1 MSVEATVRRNWRAL
15 TLIALLIVASG
26 LLLGFQT
33 INLGGFQRGGDTL
46 LGLSLGLDLQGG
58 SHLVYQA
65 ESIADAGDSAPRPPS
80 DQEMLALQRIIER
93 RVNSSGL
100 GEPIIQ
106 ILGDDRLLIQLPGVR
121 DTGRAKNIIGETA
134 RLEFKHRKLNVAR
147 NLTTEGAITMAD
159 VVSISAEALPDELN
173 PEAAPVEPQTAATP
187 AAESA
192 SQTPEAE
199 GAAQTPEAEG
209 AAQTPEAEPAE
220 AEADATP
227 QPDTE
232 ADAAATPAI
241 IIEFTPQGAE
251 KFDEVLARL
260 NQSLEAIGTGG
271 VPSALNVTIDGNEP
285 LVLDAVPS
293 LFIAR
298 LPDSNRYVFPYPQ
311 PQAAVAAGEG
321 LHDLA
326 RAQSIVGSAATAT
339 FIEQQGQVD
348 EDFGL
353 GGDNLDR
360 AYASL
365 HATSGQPIINLEFDS
380 TGTRLFGE
388 KTTEIAGS
396 LTDSIAVFLDGNEL
410 IAPVV
415 RQPITTGTAIVEGGF
430 TLERANDISLQLE
443 GGRLPIPITLIQER
457 GVDAILGADS
467 LAKSVVAGMVGLA
480 LVFLFM
486 TLYYRVPGLVASVA
500 LLIYAAMVL
509 AIFKLLPVT
518 LTLSGV
524 AATILSVGMAVD
536 ANVLIFERM
545 KDELRNGR
553 TLISAINI
561 GFNRAWP
568 AIRDSNVS
576 TLITCGILFYFSNQL
591 GTTIVQGF
599 AVTLAIGVMISMF
612 SAIVVSRTILRVIA
626 STRLSRHLGVFVPTG
641 AADMPQQAVSPAVQR
656 S

>member
-1 MSVEATVRRNWRAL
+1 MRRNARAL
-15 TLIALLIVASG
+15 ILIALLIVASG
-26 LLLGFQT
+26 LALGFQT
-33 INLGGFQRGGDTL
+33 ISLGGFQRGGDTL

-58 SHLVYQA
+58 SHLVYQVEPVSGDDA
-65 ESIADAGDSAPRPPS
+65 SEADMPE
-80 DQEMLALQRIIER
+80 QEDLTALQRIIEE

-106 ILGDDRLLIQLPGVR
+106 ILGDDRLLIQLPGVG
-121 DTGRAKNIIGETA
+121 DPGRAKRLIGETA
-134 RLEFKHRKLNVAR
+134 RLEFKHRKINVER
-147 NLTTEGAITMAD
+147 DLTTEGVI
-159 VVSISAEALPDELN
+159 
-173 PEAAPVEPQTAATP
+173 TAADIVSVTAEPFPEELAPDAGADETQAEPTPNPDGTP
-187 AAESA
+187 AAE
-192 SQTPEAE
+192 TTTD
-199 GAAQTPEAEG
+199 AAP
-209 AAQTPEAEPAE
+209 
-220 AEADATP
+220 EADATP
-227 QPDTE
+227 APE
-232 ADAAATPAI
+232 ASADAAPEAEAEPDEPPAPVI
-241 IIEFTPQGAE
+241 IIEFTPQGAA
-251 KFDEVLARL
+251 KFDEVIARL
-260 NQSLEAIGTGG
+260 NESLQLVAFNVPPSSLTVAI
-271 VPSALNVTIDGNEP
+271 NGNEP
-285 LVLDAVPS
+285 LEIDAS
-293 LFIAR
+293 AFTITKLQ
-298 LPDSNRYVFPYPQ
+298 DSNRYMFLYPQ
-311 PQAAVAAGEG
+311 PTPDPDTESADY
-321 LHDLA
+321 HDLA
-326 RAQSIVGSAATAT
+326 RAQSAVGSAPIVEFVET
-339 FIEQQGQVD
+339 QGQVD

-353 GGDNLDR
+353 GGDNLSR

-365 HATSGQPIINLEFDS
+365 HAQSDQPIINLEFDS
-380 TGTRLFGE
+380 VGTRLFGE
-388 KTTEIAGS
+388 KTTEIAGIN
-396 LTDSIAVFLDGNEL
+396 TEAIAIFLDDREL
-410 IAPVV
+410 VSPVV
-415 RQPITTGTAIVEGGF
+415 RQPITTGVAIIEGGF
-430 TLERANDISLQLE
+430 TLEQARDISLQLE
-443 GGRLPIPITLIQER
+443 GGRLPFPITLIQER
-457 GVDAILGADS
+457 DVDAILGADS
-467 LAKSVVAGMVGLA
+467 LAKSVVAGIVGLA

-509 AIFKLLPVT
+509 AIFKALPVT

-626 STRLSRHLGVFVPTG
+626 ATRLARYMGAFVPTG
-641 AADMPQQAVSPAVQR
+641 AADLPQQTATAAVQR

>member
-1 MSVEATVRRNWRAL
+1 MRRNARAL
-15 TLIALLIVASG
+15 ILIALLIVASG
-26 LLLGFQT
+26 LALGFQT
-33 INLGGFQRGGDTL
+33 ISLGGFQRGGDTL

-58 SHLVYQA
+58 SHLVYQVEPVSGDDA
-65 ESIADAGDSAPRPPS
+65 SEADMPERED
-80 DQEMLALQRIIER
+80 LTALQRIIEE

-106 ILGDDRLLIQLPGVR
+106 ILGDDRLLIQLPGVG
-121 DTGRAKNIIGETA
+121 DPGRAKRLIGETA
-134 RLEFKHRKLNVAR
+134 RLEFKHRKINVER
-147 NLTTEGAITMAD
+147 DLTTEGVITAAD
-159 VVSISAEALPDELN
+159 IVSVTAEPFPEELAPDAGADDTQAEPTPNPDGTPAAETSADAT
-173 PEAAPVEPQTAATP
+173 PEADATP
-187 AAESA
+187 AAEASA
-192 SQTPEAE
+192 EAAPEAE
-199 GAAQTPEAEG
+199 AE
-209 AAQTPEAEPAE
+209 EP
-220 AEADATP
+220 
-227 QPDTE
+227 
-232 ADAAATPAI
+232 PAPVI
-241 IIEFTPQGAE
+241 IIEFTPQGAA
-251 KFDEVLARL
+251 KFDEVIARL
-260 NQSLEAIGTGG
+260 NESLQLVAFNVPPSSLTVAI
-271 VPSALNVTIDGNEP
+271 NGNEP
-285 LVLDAVPS
+285 LEIDAS
-293 LFIAR
+293 AFTITKLQ
-298 LPDSNRYVFPYPQ
+298 DSNRYMFLYPQ
-311 PQAAVAAGEG
+311 PTPDPDAESADY
-321 LHDLA
+321 HDLA
-326 RAQSIVGSAATAT
+326 RAQSAVGSSPTVEFVET
-339 FIEQQGQVD
+339 QGQVD

-353 GGDNLDR
+353 GGDNLSR

-365 HATSGQPIINLEFDS
+365 HAQSDQPIINLEFDS
-380 TGTRLFGE
+380 VGTRLFGE
-388 KTTEIAGS
+388 KTTEIAGIN
-396 LTDSIAVFLDGNEL
+396 TEAIAIFLDDREL
-410 IAPVV
+410 VSPVV
-415 RQPITTGTAIVEGGF
+415 RQPITTGVAIIEGGF
-430 TLERANDISLQLE
+430 TLEQARDISLQLE
-443 GGRLPIPITLIQER
+443 GGRLPFPITLIQER
-457 GVDAILGADS
+457 DVDAILGADS
-467 LAKSVVAGMVGLA
+467 LAKSVVAGIVGLA

-509 AIFKLLPVT
+509 AIFKALPVT

-626 STRLSRHLGVFVPTG
+626 ATRLARYMGAFVPTG
-641 AADMPQQAVSPAVQR
+641 AAELPQQTATAAVQR

>member
-33 INLGGFQRGGDTL
+33 INLGGFQRGGSTL

-65 ESIADAGDSAPRPPS
+65 ESIADAGDTAPRPPS
-80 DQEMLALQRIIER
+80 EQEMLALQRIIER

-121 DTGRAKNIIGETA
+121 DPGRAKSIIGETA
-134 RLEFKHRKLNVAR
+134 RLEFKHRKLNVSR
-147 NLTTEGAITMAD
+147 NLTTEGVVGAAD
-159 VVSISAEALPDELN
+159 IVSISAEPLPEELIPDE
-173 PEAAPVEPQTAATP
+173 APVQPETAATP
-187 AAESA
+187 ATESA
-192 SQTPEAE
+192 SETPEAE
-199 GAAQTPEAEG
+199 GAAQAPEGEAAEATPEAE
-209 AAQTPEAEPAE
+209 AEDA
-220 AEADATP
+220 ADATP
-227 QPDTE
+227 V
-232 ADAAATPAI
+232 I
-241 IIEFTPQGAE
+241 IVEFTPQGAE

-260 NQSLEAIGTGG
+260 NQSLEGITIGGI
-271 VPSALNVTIDGNEP
+271 PSALNITIEGNEP
-285 LVLDAVPS
+285 LVLEAVPS
-293 LFIAR
+293 LFISR
-298 LPDSNRYVFPYPQ
+298 LPDTNRYVFPYPQ
-311 PQAAVAAGEG
+311 PQVAAEGEG
-321 LHDLA
+321 EGMHDVA
-326 RAQSIVGSAATAT
+326 RAQSIVGDAATAI

-396 LTDSIAVFLDGNEL
+396 LTDSIAVFLDGVEL

-430 TLERANDISLQLE
+430 TLDRANDISLQLE

-500 LLIYAAMVL
+500 LVIYAAMVL

-599 AVTLAIGVMISMF
+599 AVTLAIGVMVSMF
-612 SAIVVSRTILRVIA
+612 SAIVISRTILRVIA
-626 STRLSRHLGVFVPTG
+626 STRLSRHLGAFVPTG
-641 AADMPQQAVSPAVQR
+641 ASDMPQQAVSPAVQR

>member
-1 MSVEATVRRNWRAL
+1 MRRNWRAL

-26 LLLGFQT
+26 LLLGFRT

-65 ESIADAGDSAPRPPS
+65 ESIADDGDAEPRPPS

-121 DTGRAKNIIGETA
+121 DSGRAKSIIGETA

-147 NLTTEGAITMAD
+147 NLTTEGVVAPAD
-159 VVSISAEALPDELN
+159 IVSVSAEPLPDELN
-173 PEAAPVEPQTAATP
+173 PDAAPAEPQTATTP
-187 AAESA
+187 ATEGA

-199 GAAQTPEAEG
+199 AAAQTPEAEG
-209 AAQTPEAEPAE
+209 EEAA
-220 AEADATP
+220 P

-232 ADAAATPAI
+232 TETEDAAPTPVI
-241 IIEFTPQGAE
+241 VIEFTPQGAE
-251 KFDEVLARL
+251 KFDEVIARL
-260 NQSLEAIGTGG
+260 NQSLEDAVATGG
-271 VPSALNVTIDGNEP
+271 VPSALNITINGNEP

-293 LFIAR
+293 LFISR
-298 LPDSNRYVFPYPQ
+298 LPDTNRFVFPYPQ
-311 PQAAVAAGEG
+311 PQAAQAAGEG

-326 RAQSIVGSAATAT
+326 RAQSIVGDAATAD

-365 HATSGQPIINLEFDS
+365 HATSGQPIINLEFDG

-396 LTDSIAVFLDGNEL
+396 PTDSIAVFLDGAEL

-415 RQPITTGTAIVEGGF
+415 RQPITTGTAIIEGGF
-430 TLERANDISLQLE
+430 TLDRANDISLQLE

-500 LLIYAAMVL
+500 LLLYATMVL

-599 AVTLAIGVMISMF
+599 AVTLAIGVMVSMF
-612 SAIVVSRTILRVIA
+612 SAIVISRTILRVIA
-626 STRLSRHLGVFVPTG
+626 STRLSRHLGAFVPTG
-641 AADMPQQAVSPAVQR
+641 AADMPQQAVSPAIQR

>member
-1 MSVEATVRRNWRAL
+1 MRRNARAL
-15 TLIALLIVASG
+15 ILIALLIVASG
-26 LLLGFQT
+26 LALGFQT

-58 SHLVYQA
+58 SHLVYQVEPVSGDDA
-65 ESIADAGDSAPRPPS
+65 SEADMPE
-80 DQEMLALQRIIER
+80 QEDLTALQRIIEE

-106 ILGDDRLLIQLPGVR
+106 ILGDDRLLIQLPGVG
-121 DTGRAKNIIGETA
+121 DPGRAKRLIGETA
-134 RLEFKHRKLNVAR
+134 RLEFKHRKINVER
-147 NLTTEGAITMAD
+147 DLTTEGVI
-159 VVSISAEALPDELN
+159 
-173 PEAAPVEPQTAATP
+173 TAADIVSVT
-187 AAESA
+187 
-192 SQTPEAE
+192 
-199 GAAQTPEAEG
+199 
-209 AAQTPEAEPAE
+209 AEPFPEELAPDAGEDETQAE
-220 AEADATP
+220 PTPNPDGTTASETSADATPEADATP
-227 QPDTE
+227 APE
-232 ADAAATPAI
+232 ASADSVPESEAEDPPAPVI
-241 IIEFTPQGAE
+241 IIEFTPQGAA
-251 KFDEVLARL
+251 KFDEVIARL
-260 NQSLEAIGTGG
+260 NESLQLVAFNVPPSSLTVAI
-271 VPSALNVTIDGNEP
+271 NGNEP
-285 LVLDAVPS
+285 LEIDAS
-293 LFIAR
+293 AFTITKLQ
-298 LPDSNRYVFPYPQ
+298 DSNRYMFLYPQ
-311 PQAAVAAGEG
+311 PTPDPDAESADY
-321 LHDLA
+321 HDLA
-326 RAQSIVGSAATAT
+326 RAQSAVGSAPIVEFVET
-339 FIEQQGQVD
+339 QGQVD

-353 GGDNLDR
+353 GGDNLSR

-365 HATSGQPIINLEFDS
+365 HAQSDQPIINLEFDS
-380 TGTRLFGE
+380 VGTRLFGE
-388 KTTEIAGS
+388 KTTEIAGIN
-396 LTDSIAVFLDGNEL
+396 TEAIAIFLDDREL
-410 IAPVV
+410 VSPIV
-415 RQPITTGTAIVEGGF
+415 RQPITTGVAIIEGGF
-430 TLERANDISLQLE
+430 TLEQARDISLQLE
-443 GGRLPIPITLIQER
+443 GGRLPFPITLIQER
-457 GVDAILGADS
+457 DVDAILGADS
-467 LAKSVVAGMVGLA
+467 LAKSVVAGIVGLA

-509 AIFKLLPVT
+509 AIFKALPVT

-599 AVTLAIGVMISMF
+599 AVTLAIGVMVSMF

-626 STRLSRHLGVFVPTG
+626 ATRLARYMGAFVPTG
-641 AADMPQQAVSPAVQR
+641 AAELPQQTATAAVQR

>member
-1 MSVEATVRRNWRAL
+1 MRRNARAL
-15 TLIALLIVASG
+15 ILIALLIVASG
-26 LLLGFQT
+26 LALGFQT

-58 SHLVYQA
+58 SHLVYQVEPVSGDDA
-65 ESIADAGDSAPRPPS
+65 SEADMPE
-80 DQEMLALQRIIER
+80 QEDLTALQRIIEE

-106 ILGDDRLLIQLPGVR
+106 ILGDDRLLIQLPGVG
-121 DTGRAKNIIGETA
+121 DPGRAKRLIGETA
-134 RLEFKHRKLNVAR
+134 RLEFKHRKINVER
-147 NLTTEGAITMAD
+147 DLTTEGVITAD
-159 VVSISAEALPDELN
+159 DIVSVTAEPFPEELAPDAGEDETQAEPTPNPDGTPASETSA
-173 PEAAPVEPQTAATP
+173 AATP
-187 AAESA
+187 
-192 SQTPEAE
+192 
-199 GAAQTPEAEG
+199 
-209 AAQTPEAEPAE
+209 
-220 AEADATP
+220 EADATP
-227 QPDTE
+227 APE
-232 ADAAATPAI
+232 ASADATPEAEAEEPPAPVI
-241 IIEFTPQGAE
+241 IIEFTPQGAA
-251 KFDEVLARL
+251 KFDEVIARL
-260 NQSLEAIGTGG
+260 NESLQLVAFNVPPSSLTIAI
-271 VPSALNVTIDGNEP
+271 NGNEP
-285 LVLDAVPS
+285 LEIDAS
-293 LFIAR
+293 AFTITKLQ
-298 LPDSNRYVFPYPQ
+298 DSNRYMFLYPQ
-311 PQAAVAAGEG
+311 PTPDPDAESADY
-321 LHDLA
+321 HDIA
-326 RAQSIVGSAATAT
+326 RAQSAVGSAPTVEFVET
-339 FIEQQGQVD
+339 QGQVD

-353 GGDNLDR
+353 GGDNLSR

-365 HATSGQPIINLEFDS
+365 HAQSDQPIINLEFDS
-380 TGTRLFGE
+380 VGTRLFGE
-388 KTTEIAGS
+388 KTTEIAGIN
-396 LTDSIAVFLDGNEL
+396 TEAIAIFLDDREL
-410 IAPVV
+410 VSPVV
-415 RQPITTGTAIVEGGF
+415 RQPITTGVAIIEGGF
-430 TLERANDISLQLE
+430 TLEQARDISLQLE
-443 GGRLPIPITLIQER
+443 GGRLPFPITLIQER
-457 GVDAILGADS
+457 DVDAILGADS
-467 LAKSVVAGMVGLA
+467 LAKSVVAGIVGLA

-509 AIFKLLPVT
+509 AIFKALPVT

-626 STRLSRHLGVFVPTG
+626 ATRLARYMDAFVPTG
-641 AADMPQQAVSPAVQR
+641 AAELPQQTSTAAVQR

>member
-1 MSVEATVRRNWRAL
+1 MRRNARAL
-15 TLIALLIVASG
+15 ILIALLIVASG
-26 LLLGFQT
+26 LALGFQT

-58 SHLVYQA
+58 SHLVYQVEPVSGDDA
-65 ESIADAGDSAPRPPS
+65 SEADMPE
-80 DQEMLALQRIIER
+80 QEDLTALQRIIEE

-106 ILGDDRLLIQLPGVR
+106 ILGDDRLLIQLPGVG
-121 DTGRAKNIIGETA
+121 DPGRAKRLIGETA
-134 RLEFKHRKLNVAR
+134 RLEFKHRKINVER
-147 NLTTEGAITMAD
+147 DLTTEGVI
-159 VVSISAEALPDELN
+159 
-173 PEAAPVEPQTAATP
+173 TAADIVSVTAEPFPEELAPDAGADETQAEPTPNPDGTP
-187 AAESA
+187 AAETSA
-192 SQTPEAE
+192 DVTL
-199 GAAQTPEAEG
+199 
-209 AAQTPEAEPAE
+209 
-220 AEADATP
+220 EADATP
-227 QPDTE
+227 APE
-232 ADAAATPAI
+232 ASADATPEAEAEEPPAPVI
-241 IIEFTPQGAE
+241 IIEFTPQGAA
-251 KFDEVLARL
+251 KFDEVIARL
-260 NQSLEAIGTGG
+260 NESLQLVAFNVPPSSLTVAI
-271 VPSALNVTIDGNEP
+271 NGNEP
-285 LVLDAVPS
+285 LEIDAS
-293 LFIAR
+293 AFTITKLQ
-298 LPDSNRYVFPYPQ
+298 DSNRYMFLYPQ
-311 PQAAVAAGEG
+311 PTPDPDAESSDY
-321 LHDLA
+321 HDLA
-326 RAQSIVGSAATAT
+326 RAQSAVGSAPT
-339 FIEQQGQVD
+339 IEFVETQGQVD

-353 GGDNLDR
+353 GGDNLSR

-365 HATSGQPIINLEFDS
+365 HAQSDQPIINLEFDS
-380 TGTRLFGE
+380 VGTRLFGE
-388 KTTEIAGS
+388 KTTEIAGIN
-396 LTDSIAVFLDGNEL
+396 TEAIAIFLDDREL
-410 IAPVV
+410 VSPVV
-415 RQPITTGTAIVEGGF
+415 RQPITTGVAIIEGGF
-430 TLERANDISLQLE
+430 TLEQARDISLQLE
-443 GGRLPIPITLIQER
+443 GGRLPFPITLIQER
-457 GVDAILGADS
+457 DVDAILGADS
-467 LAKSVVAGMVGLA
+467 LAKSVVAGIVGLA

-509 AIFKLLPVT
+509 AIFKALPVT

-626 STRLSRHLGVFVPTG
+626 ATRLARYMGAFVPTG
-641 AADMPQQAVSPAVQR
+641 AAELPQQTATAAVQR

>member
-1 MSVEATVRRNWRAL
+1 MRRNARAL
-15 TLIALLIVASG
+15 IVVLLLVVAAG
-26 LLLGFQT
+26 LFLGFQRVE
-33 INLGGFQRGGDTL
+33 IGPFVRGDDTTL

-65 ESIADAGDSAPRPPS
+65 QPISDDENATPRAPNAEDMTS
-80 DQEMLALQRIIER
+80 LQRIIER

-121 DTGRAKNIIGETA
+121 EPERAKTIIGETA
-134 RLEFKHRKLNVAR
+134 RLEFKHRRIRAPR
-147 NLTTEGAITMAD
+147 NLATEGIITDAD
-159 VVSISAEALPDELN
+159 IVSVAAEPIPDELL
-173 PEAAPVEPQTAATP
+173 PD
-187 AAESA
+187 S
-192 SQTPEAE
+192 
-199 GAAQTPEAEG
+199 GAASDVAPSG
-209 AAQTPEAEPAE
+209 
-220 AEADATP
+220 TP
-227 QPDTE
+227 QAGEQGAQESEPI
-232 ADAAATPAI
+232 PVI
-241 IIEFTPQGAE
+241 VVEFTPQGAA
-251 KFDEVLARL
+251 KFDEVLNKLTQDFQVAAATANFL
-260 NQSLEAIGTGG
+260 TFQSQLEAGILPG
-271 VPSALNVTIDGNEP
+271 LNVTISGNESISGVVAP
-285 LVLDAVPS
+285 PGVTKLGGT
-293 LFIAR
+293 
-298 LPDSNRYVFPYPQ
+298 NRYVFPYPQ
-311 PQAAVAAGEG
+311 PQPAPVQPGEIPPAIEPHN
-321 LHDLA
+321 LET
-326 RAQSIVGSAATAT
+326 AQMRVGDSATVN
-339 FIEQQGQVD
+339 FIEQPGRID

-353 GGDNLDR
+353 GGDNLSR

-365 HATSGQPIINLEFDS
+365 HAQSDQPIINLEFDS
-380 TGTRLFGE
+380 LGTRLFGE

-396 LTDSIAVFLDGNEL
+396 LTDSIAIFLDDQEL

-415 RQPITTGTAIVEGGF
+415 RQPITTGTAIIEGGF
-430 TLERANDISLQLE
+430 TLERAQDISLLLE
-443 GGRLPIPITLIQER
+443 GGRLPFPITLIQER
-457 GVDAILGADS
+457 SVDAILGSDS
-467 LAKSVVAGMVGLA
+467 LAKSVVAGAIGLV

-486 TLYYRVPGLVASVA
+486 TLYYRVPGLVASLA
-500 LLIYAAMVL
+500 LLIYTLLVL
-509 AIFKLLPVT
+509 AIFKLMPVT

-576 TLITCGILFYFSNQL
+576 TLITCAILYYFSNQL

-599 AVTLAIGVMISMF
+599 AATLAIGVMVSMF

-626 STRLSRHLGVFVPTG
+626 STGLSRLLGAFVPTG
-641 AADMPQQAVSPAVQR
+641 ASELPQQSTSAAVQR

>member
-1 MSVEATVRRNWRAL
+1 MRRNARAL
-15 TLIALLIVASG
+15 ILIALLIVASG
-26 LLLGFQT
+26 LALGFQT
-33 INLGGFQRGGDTL
+33 ISLGGFQRGGDTL

-58 SHLVYQA
+58 SHLVYQVEPVSGDDA
-65 ESIADAGDSAPRPPS
+65 SEADLPQ
-80 DQEMLALQRIIER
+80 QEDLTALQRIIEE

-106 ILGDDRLLIQLPGVR
+106 ILGDDRLLIQLPGVG
-121 DTGRAKNIIGETA
+121 DPGRAKRLIGETA
-134 RLEFKHRKLNVAR
+134 RLEFKHRKINVER
-147 NLTTEGAITMAD
+147 DLTTEGVITDDDIVSVTAEPFPEELAPDAGAD
-159 VVSISAEALPDELN
+159 ETQAEPTPNPDG
-173 PEAAPVEPQTAATP
+173 TP
-187 AAESA
+187 AAETSA
-192 SQTPEAE
+192 DGTPAPEASADAAPEAE
-199 GAAQTPEAEG
+199 AE
-209 AAQTPEAEPAE
+209 EP
-220 AEADATP
+220 
-227 QPDTE
+227 
-232 ADAAATPAI
+232 PAPVI
-241 IIEFTPQGAE
+241 IIEFTPQGAA
-251 KFDEVLARL
+251 KFDEVIARL
-260 NQSLEAIGTGG
+260 NESLQLVAFNVPPSSLTIAI
-271 VPSALNVTIDGNEP
+271 NGNEP
-285 LVLDAVPS
+285 LEIDAS
-293 LFIAR
+293 AFTITKLQ
-298 LPDSNRYVFPYPQ
+298 DSNRYMFLYPQ
-311 PQAAVAAGEG
+311 PTPDPDAESADY
-321 LHDLA
+321 HDLA
-326 RAQSIVGSAATAT
+326 RAQSAVGSAPTVEFVET
-339 FIEQQGQVD
+339 QGQVD

-353 GGDNLDR
+353 GGDNLSR

-365 HATSGQPIINLEFDS
+365 HAQSDQPIINLEFDS
-380 TGTRLFGE
+380 VGTRLFGE
-388 KTTEIAGS
+388 KTTEIAGIN
-396 LTDSIAVFLDGNEL
+396 TEAIAIFLDDREL
-410 IAPVV
+410 VSPVV
-415 RQPITTGTAIVEGGF
+415 RQPITTGVAIIEGGF
-430 TLERANDISLQLE
+430 TLEQARDISLQLE
-443 GGRLPIPITLIQER
+443 GGRLPFPITLIQER
-457 GVDAILGADS
+457 DVDAILGADS
-467 LAKSVVAGMVGLA
+467 LAKSVVAGIVGLV

-509 AIFKLLPVT
+509 AIFKALPVT

-626 STRLSRHLGVFVPTG
+626 ATRLARYMGAFVPTG
-641 AADMPQQAVSPAVQR
+641 AAELPQQTATAAVQR

>member
-33 INLGGFQRGGDTL
+33 INLGGFQRGGSTL

-65 ESIADAGDSAPRPPS
+65 ESIADAGDTAPRPPS
-80 DQEMLALQRIIER
+80 EQEMLALQRIIER

-106 ILGDDRLLIQLPGVR
+106 ILGDDRLLIQLPGVQ
-121 DTGRAKNIIGETA
+121 DPGRAKSIIGETA
-134 RLEFKHRKLNVAR
+134 RLEFKHRKLNVSR
-147 NLTTEGAITMAD
+147 NLTTEGVVSAAD
-159 VVSISAEALPDELN
+159 IVSISAEPLPEELMPEDAPAE
-173 PEAAPVEPQTAATP
+173 PEAAATP

-192 SQTPEAE
+192 SETPEAE
-199 GAAQTPEAEG
+199 GAAQT
-209 AAQTPEAEPAE
+209 AE
-220 AEADATP
+220 AAAEATPQAETEDEADATP
-227 QPDTE
+227 V
-232 ADAAATPAI
+232 I
-241 IIEFTPQGAE
+241 IVEFTPQGAE

-260 NQSLEAIGTGG
+260 NQSLEGITIGGI
-271 VPSALNVTIDGNEP
+271 PSALNITIEGNEP

-293 LFIAR
+293 LFISR
-298 LPDSNRYVFPYPQ
+298 LPDTNRYVFPYPQ
-311 PQAAVAAGEG
+311 PQAGAEGEGEG
-321 LHDLA
+321 LHDVA
-326 RAQSIVGSAATAT
+326 RAQSIVGDAATAI

-365 HATSGQPIINLEFDS
+365 HATSGQPIINLEFDG

-396 LTDSIAVFLDGNEL
+396 LTDSIAVFLDGVEL

-430 TLERANDISLQLE
+430 TLDRANDISLQLE

-467 LAKSVVAGMVGLA
+467 LAKSVVAGMVGLG

-500 LLIYAAMVL
+500 LVLYAAMVL

-599 AVTLAIGVMISMF
+599 AVTLAIGVMVSMF
-612 SAIVVSRTILRVIA
+612 SAIVISRTILRVIA
-626 STRLSRHLGVFVPTG
+626 STRLSRHLGAFVPTG
-641 AADMPQQAVSPAVQR
+641 ASDMPQQAVSPAVQR

>member
-1 MSVEATVRRNWRAL
+1 MRRNARAL
-15 TLIALLIVASG
+15 ILIALLIVASG
-26 LLLGFQT
+26 LALGFQT
-33 INLGGFQRGGDTL
+33 ISLGGFQRGGDTL

-58 SHLVYQA
+58 SHLVYQVEPVSGDDA
-65 ESIADAGDSAPRPPS
+65 SEADMPQ
-80 DQEMLALQRIIER
+80 QEDLTALQRIIEE

-106 ILGDDRLLIQLPGVR
+106 ILGDDRLLIQLPGVG
-121 DTGRAKNIIGETA
+121 DPGRAKRLIGETA
-134 RLEFKHRKLNVAR
+134 RLEFKHRKINVER
-147 NLTTEGAITMAD
+147 DLTTEGVITAD
-159 VVSISAEALPDELN
+159 DIVSVTAEPFPEELAPDAGADETQAEPTPNLDETPAPETSAD
-173 PEAAPVEPQTAATP
+173 ATP
-187 AAESA
+187 
-192 SQTPEAE
+192 
-199 GAAQTPEAEG
+199 
-209 AAQTPEAEPAE
+209 
-220 AEADATP
+220 EADATP
-227 QPDTE
+227 APE
-232 ADAAATPAI
+232 ASADAAPESEAEEPPAPVI
-241 IIEFTPQGAE
+241 IIEFTPQGAA
-251 KFDEVLARL
+251 KFDEVIARL
-260 NQSLEAIGTGG
+260 NESLQLVAFNVPPSSLTVAI
-271 VPSALNVTIDGNEP
+271 NGNEP
-285 LVLDAVPS
+285 LEIDAS
-293 LFIAR
+293 AFTITKLQ
-298 LPDSNRYVFPYPQ
+298 DSNRYMFLYPQ
-311 PQAAVAAGEG
+311 PTPDPDAESADY
-321 LHDLA
+321 HDLA
-326 RAQSIVGSAATAT
+326 RAQRAVGSAPTVE
-339 FIEQQGQVD
+339 FVELQGQVD

-353 GGDNLDR
+353 GGDNLSR

-365 HATSGQPIINLEFDS
+365 HAQSDQPIINLEFDS
-380 TGTRLFGE
+380 VGTRLFGE
-388 KTTEIAGS
+388 KTTEIAGIN
-396 LTDSIAVFLDGNEL
+396 TEAIAIFLDNREL
-410 IAPVV
+410 VSPVV
-415 RQPITTGTAIVEGGF
+415 RQPITTGVAIIEGGF
-430 TLERANDISLQLE
+430 TLEQARDISLQLE
-443 GGRLPIPITLIQER
+443 GGRLPFPITLIQER
-457 GVDAILGADS
+457 DVDAILGADS
-467 LAKSVVAGMVGLA
+467 LAKSVVAGIVGLA

-509 AIFKLLPVT
+509 AIFKALPVT

-626 STRLSRHLGVFVPTG
+626 ATRLARYMGAFVPTG
-641 AADMPQQAVSPAVQR
+641 AAELPQQTATAAVQR

>member
-1 MSVEATVRRNWRAL
+1 MRRNARAL
-15 TLIALLIVASG
+15 ILIALLIVASG
-26 LLLGFQT
+26 LALGFQT

-58 SHLVYQA
+58 SHLVYQVEPVSGDDA
-65 ESIADAGDSAPRPPS
+65 SEADMPE
-80 DQEMLALQRIIER
+80 QEDLTALQRIIEE

-106 ILGDDRLLIQLPGVR
+106 ILGDDRLLIQLPGVG
-121 DTGRAKNIIGETA
+121 DPGRAKRLIGETA
-134 RLEFKHRKLNVAR
+134 RLEFKHRKINVER
-147 NLTTEGAITMAD
+147 DLTTEGVITAAD
-159 VVSISAEALPDELN
+159 IVSVTAEPFPEELAPDAGEDDTQAEPTPNPDET
-173 PEAAPVEPQTAATP
+173 PASETSADAAP
-187 AAESA
+187 
-192 SQTPEAE
+192 
-199 GAAQTPEAEG
+199 
-209 AAQTPEAEPAE
+209 
-220 AEADATP
+220 EADATP
-227 QPDTE
+227 ASE
-232 ADAAATPAI
+232 ASADATPEAEAEPEEPPAPVI
-241 IIEFTPQGAE
+241 IVEFTQQGAA
-251 KFDEVLARL
+251 KFDEVIARL
-260 NQSLEAIGTGG
+260 NESLQLVAFNVPPSSLTVAI
-271 VPSALNVTIDGNEP
+271 NGNEP
-285 LVLDAVPS
+285 LEIDAS
-293 LFIAR
+293 AFTITKLQ
-298 LPDSNRYVFPYPQ
+298 DSNRYMFLYPQ
-311 PQAAVAAGEG
+311 PTPDPDAESADY
-321 LHDLA
+321 HDLA
-326 RAQSIVGSAATAT
+326 RAQSAVGSAPTVEFVET
-339 FIEQQGQVD
+339 QGQVD

-353 GGDNLDR
+353 GGDNLSR

-365 HATSGQPIINLEFDS
+365 HAQSDQPIINLEFDS
-380 TGTRLFGE
+380 VGTRLFGE
-388 KTTEIAGS
+388 KTTEIAGIN
-396 LTDSIAVFLDGNEL
+396 TEAIAIFLDDREL
-410 IAPVV
+410 VSPIV
-415 RQPITTGTAIVEGGF
+415 RQPITTGVAIIEGGF
-430 TLERANDISLQLE
+430 TLEQARDISLQLE
-443 GGRLPIPITLIQER
+443 GGRLPFPITLIQER
-457 GVDAILGADS
+457 DVDAILGADS
-467 LAKSVVAGMVGLA
+467 LAKSVVAGIVGLA

-486 TLYYRVPGLVASVA
+486 TLYYRVPGLVASIA

-509 AIFKLLPVT
+509 AIFKALPVT

-626 STRLSRHLGVFVPTG
+626 ATRLARYMGAFVPTG
-641 AADMPQQAVSPAVQR
+641 AAELPQQTATAAVQR